1 MVKCLLSREDLAGHI
16 DHTLLKPDATPFDIT
31 KACHSAMLYGFKSVC
46 INPCYI
52 PLVVKELSGSKVL
65 VCTVIG
71 FPLGANSTEIKA
83 LEASA
88 AVQAGAA
95 EIDMVMN
102 IGFLKSG
109 LLTQVQNDL
118 VRVVTAAKREN
129 ARVVVKVILETS
141 LLTEHEKV
149 TACRLAVEAGADF
162 VKTSTGFGKGGATI
176 EDVMLMRKTV
186 GPYFGVKAAGGIRDL
201 QTAVKMIEAGANR
214 LGTSSGE
221 SIMAEHSKAMM

>member
-1 MVKCLLSREDLAGHI
+1 
-16 DHTLLKPDATPFDIT
+16 
-31 KACHSAMLYGFKSVC
+31 MLYGFKSVC

-52 PLVVKELSGSKVL
+52 PLAVKELSGSKVM

-71 FPLGANSTEIKA
+71 FPLGASSTEIKA
-83 LEASA
+83 LEAGA
-88 AVQAGAA
+88 AIRAGAA

-102 IGFLKSG
+102 IGFLKGG

-118 VRVVTAAKREN
+118 VGVVNAAKREN
-129 ARVVVKVILETS
+129 SRAVVKVILETS

-149 TACRLAVEAGADF
+149 NACRLAVEAGADF

-176 EDVMLMRKTV
+176 EDIILMRKSV
-186 GPYFGVKAAGGIRDL
+186 GPSFGVKAAGGIRDL
-201 QTAVKMIEAGANR
+201 QTAVNMIEAGADR

-221 SIMAEHSKAMM
+221 SIIAETF

>member
-1 MVKCLLSREDLAGHI
+1 M
-16 DHTLLKPDATPFDIT
+16 
-31 KACHSAMLYGFKSVC
+31 
-46 INPCYI
+46 
-52 PLVVKELSGSKVL
+52 

-83 LEASA
+83 LEAGA

-95 EIDMVMN
+95 EIDLVMN
-102 IGFLKSG
+102 IGFLKGG
-109 LLTQVQNDL
+109 LLTQAQNDL

-129 ARVVVKVILETS
+129 SRAVVKVILETS

-149 TACRLAVEAGADF
+149 TACHLAVEAGADF

-176 EDVMLMRKTV
+176 EDVILMRKTV
-186 GPYFGVKAAGGIRDL
+186 GPSFGVKAAGGIRDL
-201 QTAVKMIEAGANR
+201 QTAVSMIEAGADR

-221 SIMAEHSKAMM
+221 SIMAEHSGALM

>member
-1 MVKCLLSREDLAGHI
+1 MDRCLLSREDLAGYI

-31 KACHSAMLYGFKSVC
+31 KACYSAMLYGFKSVC

-52 PLVVKELSGSKVL
+52 PLAVKELSGSKVM

-71 FPLGANSTEIKA
+71 FPLGASSTEIKA
-83 LEASA
+83 LEAGA
-88 AVQAGAA
+88 AIRAGAA

-102 IGFLKSG
+102 IGFLKGG

-118 VRVVTAAKREN
+118 VGVVNAAKREN
-129 ARVVVKVILETS
+129 SRAVVKVILETS

-149 TACRLAVEAGADF
+149 NACRLAVEAGADF

-176 EDVMLMRKTV
+176 EDIILMRKSV
-186 GPYFGVKAAGGIRDL
+186 GPSFGVKAAGGIRDL
-201 QTAVKMIEAGANR
+201 QTAVNMIEAGADR

-221 SIMAEHSKAMM
+221 SIIAETF